1 MSGIKPIQLAAHQRP
16 ITKVRINRDGD
27 LMFSTGKDGKA
38 MAWYLSDGMRLGTFE
53 GHNGSLNDFAVDF
66 NTEYCLTAGA
76 DCAFGV
82 WQACTGELIRLIE
95 PRSPNRV
102 TAVRWSCGD
111 QQFSCCTLGNKKA
124 YTLIYNFDPEI
135 FKDKSISTEHIQ
147 PVACIPPVPGD
158 GEPFRGHTK
167 KISETLWG
175 PMNEFVYTASE
186 DGTIRRWDV
195 STQELNTM
203 VKFNPQEETEVTSM
217 DYSKD
222 KTLIIATGRDET
234 ARLYE
239 GETLIPL
246 KIFRSDK
253 PLNCAVLHPTLNLVM
268 LGGGQSAHAVTTTG
282 HGQGKFEVEFFH
294 TIFQEKVGEIRTGH
308 FSPINYLAISTDGTT
323 LVTGAE
329 EGNCRIFKFD
339 AGFATKF
346 KTLEKSFVN
355 MGHPSG
361 TN

>member
-1 MSGIKPIQLAAHQRP
+1 MSLKPIQLAAHQRP
-16 ITKVRINRDGD
+16 ITKIRINKDGD

-53 GHNGSLNDFAVDF
+53 GHNGSLNDFAVD
-66 NTEYCLTAGA
+66 NETEYCLTAGA

-82 WQACTGELIRLIE
+82 WKCCNGELLRLIE
-95 PRSPNRV
+95 PNSPDRV
-102 TAVRWSCGD
+102 TTVRWSCGD
-111 QQFSCCTLGNKKA
+111 KQFSVSTIGSKKA
-124 YTLIYNFDPEI
+124 YTRIYDFDPAV
-135 FKDKSISTEHIQ
+135 FKDKSIPSEEIK
-147 PVACIPPVPGD
+147 PVCVIPPVPGD
-158 GEPFRGHTK
+158 GEPFLGHTK
-167 KISETLWG
+167 KISESLWG

-186 DGTIRRWDV
+186 DGTIRRWNV

-203 VKFNPQEETEVTSM
+203 VNFNPEKATEVTSM

-239 GETLIPL
+239 GESLTPL
-246 KIFRSDK
+246 KVFRSDK

-268 LGGGQSAHAVTTTG
+268 VGGGQSAHAVTTTG
-282 HGQGKFEVEFFH
+282 HGQGKFEVQFFH
-294 TIFQEKVGEIRTGH
+294 TIFEEKVGEIRTGH
-308 FSPINYLAISTDGTT
+308 FSPINYLAISLDGTV
-323 LVTGAE
+323 LATGAE

-339 AGFATKF
+339 AAFANKF
-346 KTLEKSFVN
+346 KALEKSFVN
-355 MGHPSG
+355 MGPSV